1 MSGDNEK
8 SDDDSDYKYNSIK
21 ELIDGV
27 DSFVLSFKE
36 KPKHYA
42 GFKINV
48 FLGRGVETFK
58 LNNNKDDKKYSSLE
72 ELLKA
77 VGSHIT
83 SYENDPEYFVGFKVQ
98 VFLGRGAFTFKLNTD
113 EESETASKISD
124 LKKQLAEAEQE
135 LEVIKNKKSKKTKD

>member
-1 MSGDNEK
+1 MSGDSEK

-21 ELIDGV
+21 ELINGV

-36 KPKHYA
+36 KPKHYT

-58 LNNNKDDKKYSSLE
+58 LNNNKDEKKYTSLE

-98 VFLGRGAFTFKLNTD
+98 VFLGRGAFTFKLNID
-113 EESETASKISD
+113 EESEATSKVSD
-124 LKKQLAEAEQE
+124 LKKELAEAEQK
-135 LEVIKNKKSKKTKD
+135 LQVITNKKHKKNED